1 MEINECRMN
10 CGTLRL
16 VAAAPLQFQ
25 YSCGPVVVITFL
37 SLNHNFTVSPC
48 PGANC
53 SVPLWVSDPTLALAP
68 DSAVAGEGGGAGSL
82 VGVVITV
89 LVLSL
94 AITITVYYR

>member
-1 MEINECRMN
+1 M
-10 CGTLRL
+10 
-16 VAAAPLQFQ
+16 
-25 YSCGPVVVITFL
+25 
-37 SLNHNFTVSPC
+37 

-53 SVPLWVSDPTLALAP
+53 SVPLWVSDPTLALVP

>member
-1 MEINECRMN
+1 MAPSDWWLQLGGSFNIHVAQLLL
-10 CGTLRL
+10 LR
-16 VAAAPLQFQ
+16 F
-25 YSCGPVVVITFL
+25 

-94 AITITVYYR
+94 AITVTVYYR

>member
-1 MEINECRMN
+1 MN
-10 CGTLRL
+10 DSKSL
-16 VAAAPLQFQ
+16 
-25 YSCGPVVVITFL
+25 SCGPVVVIYYIPL
-37 SLNHNFTVSPC
+37 SRSQLHRIFV

-53 SVPLWVSDPTLALAP
+53 SVPLWVSDPTLALVP

>member
-1 MEINECRMN
+1 MATSYWWLQLGGSSNIH
-10 CGTLRL
+10 
-16 VAAAPLQFQ
+16 VAQLIMLLHLHI
-25 YSCGPVVVITFL
+25 SV
-37 SLNHNFTVSPC
+37 

-53 SVPLWVSDPTLALAP
+53 SVPLWVSDPTLALVP

>member
-1 MEINECRMN
+1 M
-10 CGTLRL
+10 
-16 VAAAPLQFQ
+16 
-25 YSCGPVVVITFL
+25 
-37 SLNHNFTVSPC
+37 

-53 SVPLWVSDPTLALAP
+53 SVLLWVSDPTLALVP

>member
-1 MEINECRMN
+1 M
-10 CGTLRL
+10 
-16 VAAAPLQFQ
+16 
-25 YSCGPVVVITFL
+25 
-37 SLNHNFTVSPC
+37 

-53 SVPLWVSDPTLALAP
+53 SVPLWVSDPTLALVP

-94 AITITVYYR
+94 AITVTVYYR